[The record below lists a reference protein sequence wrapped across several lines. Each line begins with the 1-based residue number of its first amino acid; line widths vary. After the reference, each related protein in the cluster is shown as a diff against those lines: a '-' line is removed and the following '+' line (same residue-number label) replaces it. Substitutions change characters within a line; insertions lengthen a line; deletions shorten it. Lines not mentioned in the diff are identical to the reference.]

1 MNLKDLTIGVVFLL
15 QSTVGIVGNFS
26 LLSCYLIHY
35 YTEQTLKT
43 TDFILTHMFTAN
55 ILIMLSKGFLNTMRA
70 FGMKGFINHFGCEF
84 LLYIQ
89 RLGRSMSIVTTCFLS
104 VFQAITIRPGISF
117 CFIPEVKAS
126 KHIVLLTSL
135 CWKLYMSG
143 NMIFPVYMYTQGNSN
158 ILAHES
164 DMKYC
169 SISGNDALGSLLYT
183 VLFVLPE
190 ILLSAI
196 IVWSSCSMVV
206 ILYRHNKR
214 VQHIRSS
221 SVSFRTS
228 PEYRATHRIL
238 AFVSTFIGFHAL
250 SSILQGCIALIH
262 NPHWWL
268 QNITAIISMCFPT
281 LGPFLMSHDYTLQRL
296 CFTK

>member
-1 MNLKDLTIGVVFLL
+1 MNLNDLTIGIVFLL
-15 QSTVGIVGNFS
+15 QSAVGIVGNFS
-26 LLSCYLIHY
+26 VLSCYLIHY
-35 YTEQTLKT
+35 YNEQTLKT
-43 TDFILTHMFTAN
+43 TDLILTHMFTAN
-55 ILIMLSKGFLNTMRA
+55 ILIILSKGLLHTMRA
-70 FGMKGFINHFGCEF
+70 FGMKGFITHFGCEL

-104 VFQAITIRPGISF
+104 VFQAITINPGNSF
-117 CFIPEVKAS
+117 GLILKVKAP

-135 CWKLYMSG
+135 FWKLYMSG
-143 NMIFPVYMYTQGNSN
+143 NMIFPLYMYTKQNRN

-190 ILLSAI
+190 ILLSVI

-206 ILYRHNKR
+206 TLYRHNQR

-238 AFVSTFIGFHAL
+238 TFVSTFIGFHAL

-262 NPHWWL
+262 NPHLWL
-268 QNITAIISMCFPT
+268 LNINAIISMCFPT
-281 LGPFLMSHDYTLQRL
+281 LGPFLMSRDYTLQRL
-296 CFTK
+296 CFTE